1 MYKPNEAHIK
11 LQQTQH
17 GAVFRE
23 LEKDKLTCEQKPKIA
38 RLAPENMCET
48 SNQDSRWWY
57 IASKIAV
64 IKFTIV
70 S

>member
-38 RLAPENMCET
+38 RLAPENIWET
-48 SNQDSRWWY
+48 SNQDQKLS
-57 IASKIAV
+57 
-64 IKFTIV
+64 
-70 S
+70 